1 MSFMFKDRI
10 GLSIFGSSHGEMVGA
25 TLDGIPAGFQ
35 INRSEIALWMD
46 RRAPGRSTITTQRKE
61 DDAVDFISGLQ
72 DGVTDGGSITLM
84 IKNKDSIKKHYD
96 EIMNNPRPG
105 HGDLSLFFK
114 YGPYRNYS
122 GGGFLSGR
130 MTAPLVAAGA
140 LAMQMLA
147 PTGIKITS
155 YIDSMGPIHM
165 KKQSF
170 YEQAE
175 VYQYQSR
182 MPDPE
187 SDAKAIELIREL
199 QSAGDSTGAT
209 IRTVARGIPEGLGEP
224 FFDSVESIISHLAFS
239 IPGVKGIEFG
249 SGFSLATMRGSE
261 ANDPFNITDGRV
273 HTQNNR
279 NGGVLGG
286 MTYGDPI
293 EFRAVM
299 KPTSSIRTDQETINL
314 ETMKPSHVSVLGRH
328 DPCIAIRAVP
338 VFSCVTALAI
348 LDLYL
353 RRQSGY
359 KGNFEKNASY
369 GKNKRD

>member
-35 INRSEIALWMD
+35 INRPEIALWMD
-46 RRAPGRSTITTQRKE
+46 RRAPGRSAITTQRKE
-61 DDAVDFISGLQ
+61 DDTVEFLSGLQ
-72 DGVTDGGSITLM
+72 DEVTDGGSITFV

-170 YEQAE
+170 YEQAD

-209 IRTVARGIPEGLGEP
+209 IRTVARDIPEGLGEP

-261 ANDPFNITDGRV
+261 ASDPFGVTDGRV
-273 HTQNNR
+273 HTHNNR

-299 KPTSSIRTDQETINL
+299 KPTSSIRGDQETINL
-314 ETMKPSHVSVLGRH
+314 ETMKYSHVSVLGRH

-338 VFSCVTALAI
+338 VFSCVTSLAI

-369 GKNKRD
+369 GKDKGN